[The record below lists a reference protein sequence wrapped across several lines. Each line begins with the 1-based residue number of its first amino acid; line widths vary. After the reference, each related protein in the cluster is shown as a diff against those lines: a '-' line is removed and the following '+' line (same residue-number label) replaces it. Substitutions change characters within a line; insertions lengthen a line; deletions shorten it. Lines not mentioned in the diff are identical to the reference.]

1 MNVVV
6 ASNNLFRR
14 ELSSY
19 ILSEA
24 GYDVQ
29 DVDTTAALAA
39 LPEIDLLL
47 IDDHL
52 TQHDSHELHRILDRH
67 DHLAMLYITVAEPHD
82 DDDHPTAERTAYL
95 AWPYQAEELLSCVE
109 TLLAPTY

>member
-1 MNVVV
+1 MNIVV

-14 ELSSY
+14 ELSSF

-24 GYDVQ
+24 GYDVH
-29 DVDTTAALAA
+29 DVDTTAALAG

-47 IDDHL
+47 IDDRL
-52 TQHDSHELHRILDRH
+52 TQHDNHELHRIVDRH
-67 DHLAMLYITVAEPHD
+67 DHLAMLYITVADPHND
-82 DDDHPTAERTAYL
+82 NTYPTTERTAYL